1 MVTSIS
7 TATRPAHSTWQKGIS
22 IATYTGVHQL
32 MKLSPYQFAL
42 TYVHMWH
49 VTAETFCWRW
59 KKEISGDHI
68 TLIRGGISPRIH
80 VASIIL
86 PRHDAHK
93 ISDKRWNTALED
105 CGVAP
110 YHILIVHLS
119 LVKLQYNCNT
129 DTCYIGRGVCALF
142 TNYHSQTL
150 KDRNCLLGRCATK
163 QH

>member
-1 MVTSIS
+1 M
-7 TATRPAHSTWQKGIS
+7 AKGIFYCNKHKCTLADETFTLPICS
-22 IATYTGVHQL
+22 DQH
-32 MKLSPYQFAL
+32 P
-42 TYVHMWH
+42 HMTQ
-49 VTAETFCWRW
+49 TAETFCWHW

-68 TLIRGGISPRIH
+68 TLIRGGTSLRIH

-93 ISDKRWNTALED
+93 ISNKRWNTALED
-105 CGVAP
+105 CGVAT

-129 DTCYIGRGVCALF
+129 DTCYIGGVRALF

-150 KDRNCLLGRCATK
+150 KDRNCPPGRCATK